1 MRGEI
6 VDNQT
11 AIGLLTLCA
20 FVTVLI
26 LLAGYLVIRIMRTS
40 IFGIASM
47 VLRSVTDPLSTEEAS
62 EANKPVKQHPAHL
75 DLRAQAKSI
84 DFDAAVASKKGE
96 VVPTIR
102 TTPATPTVSP
112 PVVSAQAFA
121 STPPEVPQLERK
133 RRRRNAN
140 NEIDEFD
147 DLDDGGMFEGLL
159 GE

>member
-1 MRGEI
+1 M
-6 VDNQT
+6 DNQT
-11 AIGLLTLCA
+11 AIGLLTLCG
-20 FVTVLI
+20 FVTIMI
-26 LLAGYLVIRIMRTS
+26 LLGGFLVIRIMRTS

-47 VLRSVTDPLSTEEAS
+47 VLRSVTDPLSTEDAK
-62 EANKPVKQHPAHL
+62 EANAQVAHHPAHL

-96 VVPTIR
+96 VVPSIR
-102 TTPATPTVSP
+102 TTPATPTVP
-112 PVVSAQAFA
+112 PPLNADAFSATQPV
-121 STPPEVPQLERK
+121 TQPLERK

-147 DLDDGGMFEGLL
+147 DLDDGEMFEGLL